1 MPLDSKWTSSAALEE
16 LSSADCEA
24 SRRSVLVTQVER
36 EVEKRVREV
45 AQYIDPTTTTPWALA
60 SVPDAAYAVCRQ
72 AFAEAHRRNVIIV
85 GYSMTMPYLL
95 ALYQMHLQFARTVD
109 MENLQATLMDMDRQL
124 DLLEGV
130 LENRLQRAVTM
141 LQNAYGEGKQV
152 SARIRASVHGIQGA
166 EQLAGAEGGHL
177 ALPLRAGDAEA
188 AERVAAAAGRS

>member
-16 LSSADCEA
+16 LSSPECEPA
-24 SRRSVLVTQVER
+24 RRGVLVTQVER

-124 DLLEGV
+124 DMLEGV

-152 SARIRASVHGIQGA
+152 SARIRASVHGIQNA
-166 EQLAGAEGGHL
+166 ERLAEPDPG
-177 ALPLRAGDAEA
+177 ALPLPLLAGGNVAGEPISA
-188 AERVAAAAGRS
+188 AR